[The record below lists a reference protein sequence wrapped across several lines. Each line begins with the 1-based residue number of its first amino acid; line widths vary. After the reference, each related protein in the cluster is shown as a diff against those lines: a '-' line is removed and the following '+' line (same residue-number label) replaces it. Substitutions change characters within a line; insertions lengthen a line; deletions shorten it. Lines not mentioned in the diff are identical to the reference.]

1 MLELFVTCLALLAYV
16 YIGYPIL
23 LGVASRLFGRTN
35 PRTDELPS
43 VTIVVAAHQES
54 AVIRDKLENFDTID
68 YPDELLTML
77 IVSDGSTD
85 GTDEIIKAHSN
96 ARIRLMRQEPR
107 AGKAAA
113 LNMAFAEVT
122 SEVMVLT
129 DANVLFDTQAVR
141 RLVRHFADDD
151 VGAVTGVVHLIDAK
165 TGYAESEGAY
175 YKYERFI
182 QQAESGLGGVVGVD
196 GALYALRTNLA
207 EPPPREAILDDFI
220 ISMNVGRQG
229 KRIIYDD
236 EATAV
241 EDAAP
246 DMSSEFRRKVRVAMG
261 AFQSLFCRWGIPGIS
276 TPWLTWCYWSH
287 KVLRWLGPVLLLGCF
302 ISNTMLALEN
312 HLFLSLF
319 ILQCLFYSLATIGLI
334 STKTRGAR
342 TIAVP
347 MYFTMMNAAFALGL
361 WRYFHQGTA
370 GSWKPTARTR
380 LTGKEGL
387 EAASIEGKR
396 LSKTDQSS

>member
-1 MLELFVTCLALLAYV
+1 M
-16 YIGYPIL
+16 
-23 LGVASRLFGRTN
+23 
-35 PRTDELPS
+35 
-43 VTIVVAAHQES
+43 
-54 AVIRDKLENFDTID
+54 IRDKLENFDTID

-85 GTDEIIKAHSN
+85 GTDEIIQAHSN

-287 KVLRWLGPVLLLGCF
+287 KVLRWLGKCCCSAASSAILCSLRR
-302 ISNTMLALEN
+302 N
-312 HLFLSLF
+312 LFLSLF

-342 TIAVP
+342 TIAIP

-361 WRYFHQGTA
+361 WRYLLQGTA

>member
-1 MLELFVTCLALLAYV
+1 M
-16 YIGYPIL
+16 
-23 LGVASRLFGRTN
+23 
-35 PRTDELPS
+35 
-43 VTIVVAAHQES
+43 
-54 AVIRDKLENFDTID
+54 
-68 YPDELLTML
+68 
-77 IVSDGSTD
+77 
-85 GTDEIIKAHSN
+85 
-96 ARIRLMRQEPR
+96 
-107 AGKAAA
+107 
-113 LNMAFAEVT
+113 
-122 SEVMVLT
+122 
-129 DANVLFDTQAVR
+129 
-141 RLVRHFADDD
+141 
-151 VGAVTGVVHLIDAK
+151 VHLIDAK
-165 TGYAESEGAY
+165 TGYAESEGATTNTNGSFS
-175 YKYERFI
+175 RPNWTRWRRWR
-182 QQAESGLGGVVGVD
+182 D
-196 GALYALRTNLA
+196 ALYALRTNLA

-220 ISMNVGRQG
+220 ISNVGRQG

-261 AFQSLFCRWGIPGIS
+261 AFQSLFCHWGIPGIS
-276 TPWLTWCYWSH
+276 TPWLTGATPH

-361 WRYFHQGTA
+361 WRYFTRHRRKL
-370 GSWKPTARTR
+370 KPTARTR

-387 EAASIEGKR
+387 KQRPLKASGFQRQIKA
-396 LSKTDQSS
+396 LKTAHRHTDMTSRFTQLLHSNTSCVA